1 MKHSQKI
8 WRARWLQSQHF
19 WSGVGWLLPCSFMDL
34 VLRVKVDPP
43 GGSLCPLLCLAGFSE
58 LAWMQ
63 LYVFQN
69 FNPLYLITWNPQ
81 TLSWACVAV
90 VQTNW
95 RKKERR
101 EGGGEAR
108 DWERERMRAGELMR
122 CEEHEAQHWEG
133 KYSGSPRVS
142 YQCPFLTQT
151 RWPEGKIKER
161 APAGRGVFIVFG
173 QRDLFTMRFSCL
185 SHLRKFSLCVLIG

>member
-1 MKHSQKI
+1 MKRSPKI

-19 WSGVGWLLPCSFMDL
+19 WSGVGWLLPCSFMGL
-34 VLRVKVDPP
+34 VLRFKVDQP
-43 GGSLCPLLCLAGFSE
+43 GGSLCPLLFLAGFSE

-122 CEEHEAQHWEG
+122 YEEHEAQHWEG

-142 YQCPFLTQT
+142 YQCPPVCPDKVARRQN
-151 RWPEGKIKER
+151 KR
-161 APAGRGVFIVFG
+161 APAGMGVFIVFG
-173 QRDLFTMRFSCL
+173 QRDLFTTRFSCI
-185 SHLRKFSLCVLIG
+185 SHLRKFSLCVLTG

>member
-1 MKHSQKI
+1 MKHSPKI

-63 LYVFQN
+63 LYIFQN

-108 DWERERMRAGELMR
+108 DWEREREWEQVNWCDVRSMRPSTEK
-122 CEEHEAQHWEG
+122 ENTVEAKG
-133 KYSGSPRVS
+133 LLPV
-142 YQCPFLTQT
+142 PFSDSDKVARRQN
-151 RWPEGKIKER
+151 KR

>member
-1 MKHSQKI
+1 MKRSPKI

-19 WSGVGWLLPCSFMDL
+19 WSGVGWLLPCSFMGL
-34 VLRVKVDPP
+34 VLRFKVDPP
-43 GGSLCPLLCLAGFSE
+43 GGSLCPLLFLAGFSE

-108 DWERERMRAGELMR
+108 DWERENESRWTDAIWGAWGPALRRKIQWKPKGLLPVPT
-122 CEEHEAQHWEG
+122 CL
-133 KYSGSPRVS
+133 PR
-142 YQCPFLTQT
+142 Q
-151 RWPEGKIKER
+151 G
-161 APAGRGVFIVFG
+161 G
-173 QRDLFTMRFSCL
+173 Q
-185 SHLRKFSLCVLIG
+185 KAK